1 MKRGARARGWQWEG
15 PRCPS
20 VGWSLAKGCSSWPP
34 TDGEVCKQ
42 RQWSGGRVMDKA
54 KGDWTRLC
62 SFGLCPNRHVGY
74 NPLRA
79 WTGLWS
85 Y

>member
-20 VGWSLAKGCSSWPP
+20 AGWSLAKGYPSRPP

-42 RQWSGGRVMDKA
+42 REWSGGRVRDKA
-54 KGDWTRLC
+54 EGDGTC
-62 SFGLCPNRHVGY
+62 SFGLCPNPHVGY

-79 WTGLWS
+79 WTGSWS
-85 Y
+85 C